1 MEPSLQKVVP
11 TFLQFVTRDPWRATN
26 PGVYSGA
33 QVLLPISRINKTN
46 IPFVKRPAIDSI
58 NKGSFFYFGCPIKV
72 GSFIEINLEVRPTEV
87 VLDLE
92 VYFDMSL

>member
-1 MEPSLQKVVP
+1 MQKVVP

-33 QVLLPISRINKTN
+33 QVLRPISRINKIN
-46 IPFVKRPAIDSI
+46 IPLVKRSAIDSI
-58 NKGSFFYFGCPIKV
+58 NKGTFFNFGCPIKV
-72 GSFIEINLEVRPTEV
+72 GSFIEIDLEVRPTEV

>member
-33 QVLLPISRINKTN
+33 QVLLPISRINKIN
-46 IPFVKRPAIDSI
+46 IPFVKRSAIDSI
-58 NKGSFFYFGCPIKV
+58 NKGTFFYFGSPIKV